1 MGKTSNGCRRTMNVG
16 IAQIATVDTS
26 LCYLLLNQMN
36 EIVRSGYRVI
46 GISASGSHV
55 DAVEVAG
62 IRHISVPLTR
72 NVTPLADLR
81 ALWRLYR
88 IMRREH
94 FTIVHVHTPKAE
106 LLGALAARL
115 ARVPIIVDTFRG
127 IYYREDM
134 HSFWRWFFLRMAQIA
149 AACADVVLSQSYEAM
164 QIAIEE
170 GICPPEKIKYLGNG
184 IDVVRFDRDCI
195 SQEVID
201 ERRTEFGILETALV
215 IGFVGRLVE
224 EKGVLDLLRAISDVV
239 KVFPETRVL
248 LIGRTDLDKPDA
260 IRPEI
265 ACDYGVQEACIFT
278 GMRQDMPELY
288 ALMDVFV
295 LPSHR
300 ESFPRSP
307 MEASAMKVP
316 CVVTDIP
323 GCRETVE
330 QGRNGVL
337 VPLGDIEALKT
348 ALVDILSH
356 PDKARSM
363 GEAGR
368 AMALERFDERK
379 VFKKVKDEYA
389 RLLREKGF
397 EVPEPV
403 SG

>member
-1 MGKTSNGCRRTMNVG
+1 MTVSENKTR
-16 IAQIATVDTS
+16 IAHITTVDMS
-26 LCYLLLNQMN
+26 LRYLLLGQMAA
-36 EIVRSGYRVI
+36 ITQVGYEVT
-46 GISASGSHV
+46 GISSSGHHV
-55 DAVEVAG
+55 DVVEAAG

-72 NVTPLADLR
+72 SVTPLTDLR

-88 IMRREH
+88 IIRREE

-115 ARVPIIVDTFRG
+115 ARTPIIVDTFRG

-134 HSFWRWFFLRMAQIA
+134 HPFWRWFFLRMAQIA
-149 AACADVVLSQSYEAM
+149 AACADVVLSQSREAM
-164 QIAIEE
+164 QMAIED
-170 GICPPEKIKYLGNG
+170 GVCPSEKIQYLGNG
-184 IDVVRFDRDCI
+184 IDVCRFDRDRV
-195 SQEVID
+195 SEVAIF
-201 ERRTEFGILETALV
+201 RRRAELEIAEDAPV
-215 IGFVGRLVE
+215 IGYVGRLVE
-224 EKGVLDLLRAISDVV
+224 EKGILELLEAAKGVL
-239 KVFPETRVL
+239 KQFPNARFLFVGPIDSE
-248 LIGRTDLDKPDA
+248 KPDA
-260 IRPEI
+260 LTSQI
-265 ACDYGVQEACIFT
+265 ACDYGIEHACIFT

-330 QGRNGVL
+330 QGRNGIL
-337 VPLGDIEALKT
+337 VSLGDVEDLKT
-348 ALVDILSH
+348 AIVDILSD
-356 PDKARSM
+356 PEKARSM

-368 AMALERFDERK
+368 AMALEQFDERK
-379 VFKKVKDEYA
+379 VFEKVKDEYA
-389 RLLREKGF
+389 RLLVEKGF
-397 EVPEPV
+397 DVP

>member
-1 MGKTSNGCRRTMNVG
+1 MRGQVKVAHVTSIDR
-16 IAQIATVDTS
+16 S
-26 LCYLLLNQMN
+26 LRYLLFNQLKSIK
-36 EIVRSGYRVI
+36 EAGYEVA
-46 GISASGSHV
+46 GISSHGSEVLKIEAS
-55 DAVEVAG
+55 G
-62 IRHISVPLTR
+62 IRHISAPLTR
-72 NVTPLADLR
+72 NMTPLADLR

-224 EKGVLDLLRAISDVV
+224 EKGVLNLLRAIPDVLE
-239 KVFPETRVL
+239 VFPETRIL
-248 LIGRTDLDKPDA
+248 LIGRKDLDKPDA
-260 IRPEI
+260 VRPEI
-265 ACDYGVQEACIFT
+265 ARDYGVQEACIFT

-316 CVVTDIP
+316 CVVTNIP

-337 VPLGDIEALKT
+337 VPLGDVEALKT
-348 ALVDILSH
+348 AIMDILSD
-356 PDKARSM
+356 PEKARSM

-368 AMALERFDERK
+368 AMALERFEERK
-379 VFKKVKDEYA
+379 VFKRVKDEYA

-397 EVPEPV
+397 EVP
-403 SG
+403 SGR

>member
-1 MGKTSNGCRRTMNVG
+1 MSLETIRV
-16 IAQIATVDTS
+16 AHVATVDLS
-26 LCYLLLNQMN
+26 LRYLLLNQMIEMVKAGY
-36 EIVRSGYRVI
+36 EII
-46 GISASGSHV
+46 GISANGRNVDFINASG
-55 DAVEVAG
+55 
-62 IRHISVPLTR
+62 IFHISVPLTR
-72 NVTPLADLR
+72 NVTPLIDLC
-81 ALWRLYR
+81 ALWQLYR
-88 IMRREH
+88 IMRREQ

-115 ARVPIIVDTFRG
+115 AKVPIIVDTFRG

-164 QIAIEE
+164 QMAIEE
-170 GICPPEKIKYLGNG
+170 GVCPSKKIKYLGNG
-184 IDVVRFDRDCI
+184 IDVYRFDRDR
-195 SQEVID
+195 VNNAAVV
-201 ERRTEFGILETALV
+201 RRRAEFEIPHAAPV
-215 IGFVGRLVE
+215 VGFVGRLVK
-224 EKGVLDLLRAISDVV
+224 EKGILELLEAA
-239 KVFPETRVL
+239 KGALKQFPNARFL
-248 LIGRTDLDKPDA
+248 LVGPIDSQKPDA
-260 IRPEI
+260 VTPQI
-265 ACDYGVQEACIFT
+265 AHDYGIEQACIFT
-278 GMRQDMPELY
+278 GMRQDMPEFY

-337 VPLGDIEALKT
+337 VPLGDVEDLKT
-348 ALVDILSH
+348 AIVDILSN
-356 PDKARSM
+356 PEKARSM

-368 AMALERFDERK
+368 AMALEQFDERK
-379 VFKKVKDEYA
+379 VFKKVKDEYV
-389 RLLREKGF
+389 RLLREEGF